1 MEMRD
6 CQLSKDRNLEQRLL
20 TYKDLAE
27 RWQRKE
33 SGLRNARPE
42 DLPPRFKAPNS
53 RLVRFRLVDVLDFE
67 ERHSR

>member
-1 MEMRD
+1 MGSSMPND
-6 CQLSKDRNLEQRLL
+6 PILEQRLL

-53 RLVRFRLVDVLDFE
+53 RLVRFRLIEVLEFE
-67 ERHSR
+67 ERHSG